1 MRFWIKT
8 LFGIATVITIA
19 LVYYLKTKESFII
32 YFAIICIIIETPIFY
47 LLDKK
52 INNQIQFS
60 VCFLNAVFC
69 IDLKHSENGS
79 NRWKNQDR

>member
-1 MRFWIKT
+1 MLSTREQEFKMRFWIKT

-32 YFAIICIIIETPIFY
+32 YFAIICIIIETPMFY

-52 INNQIQFS
+52 N
-60 VCFLNAVFC
+60 
-69 IDLKHSENGS
+69 K
-79 NRWKNQDR
+79 